1 MNELITRLAV
11 ITVCVIVLAA
21 AVIFIIAGINGDGSS
36 VPDGGDISESFF
48 SEDGGEVLPADVSV
62 TVSEPQTEVS
72 SSAAVKTDSETVPG
86 GADDTAD
93 SEDASV
99 SRTIITSR
107 VRKEYDSNSVYI
119 DMENIL
125 QLPEQIGRAHV

>member
-48 SEDGGEVLPADVSV
+48 SEDSGEVKAVVKYTLESDIGV
-62 TVSEPQTEVS
+62 TREIMAKQPS
-72 SSAAVKTDSETVPG
+72 
-86 GADDTAD
+86 
-93 SEDASV
+93 
-99 SRTIITSR
+99 
-107 VRKEYDSNSVYI
+107 
-119 DMENIL
+119 
-125 QLPEQIGRAHV
+125 